1 MPQVVEAGHDVCSGM
16 EEESHVRNYTF
27 SVVALGKGKKKNHL
41 SLTQCLILS
50 EVKTQGE

>member
-27 SVVALGKGKKKNHL
+27 SVVALGKGKKKNTSASH
-41 SLTQCLILS
+41 SA
-50 EVKTQGE
+50 